1 MSDLEGRAVRG
12 GLWVG
17 VEKVFTRGLRIASY
31 AVIAR
36 ILGNDLIGLFGL
48 AVITLTLTNRFSEL
62 GIDTALVAR
71 EGAIDNV
78 LPTAFSLQL
87 ARGLVLAVVL
97 FAAAPLVAAFFSD
110 PRATGIVRVIAVVPL
125 LDAVHNPGLVTLDRE
140 LDFRRLAGLNVAEEA
155 TYAAVG
161 VGVAVATGSVLA
173 PVAGIVAKSVV
184 RAVGSFLIV
193 DLRAV
198 PAFDLE
204 EAKRLIGYG
213 KWLTG
218 TSILG
223 WLTREGDDALVG
235 ALLGTGAVGFYR
247 TAYQFGRAP
256 QTEITGVINRVA
268 FPSYANV
275 QSDMHALRVGYRRTL
290 QLTGALAFPAAVGA
304 AVVAPV
310 FVPVVL
316 GEGWSEAVPVM
327 QVLAL
332 TTLFHTVGASAAPL
346 FQALDRP
353 DLHTKIQFGVLVVLG
368 VSIVPLIE
376 AYGIVGAGLAVVLS
390 VALTAPV
397 RAYVAAGLLEG
408 RLLKQVAPLAPPA
421 AATAAMAAVVVPL
434 SGMVPVSVVG
444 LVALIATGVV
454 VYAAATLALH
464 AAGVGVVGLARELLG
479 AARG

>member
-1 MSDLEGRAVRG
+1 M
-12 GLWVG
+12 WVG
-17 VEKVFTRGLRIASY
+17 IEKVLSRGLRIASY
-31 AVIAR
+31 AVMAR
-36 ILGNDLIGLFGL
+36 VLGNDLIGLFGL
-48 AVITLTLTNRFSEL
+48 AVITLTLSNRFSEL

-71 EGAIDNV
+71 DGDIEDI

-87 ARGLVLAVVL
+87 ARGVVLAVVL
-97 FAAAPLVAAFFSD
+97 YAVAPLVAIFFSD
-110 PRATGIVRVIAVVPL
+110 PRATGLVRAIAIVPI
-125 LDAVHNPGLVTLDRE
+125 LDALHNPGLVTLDRE
-140 LDFRRLAGLNVAEEA
+140 LDFRRLAGLNVAEEV

-161 VGVAVATGSVLA
+161 VGVVLATGSVLA

-184 RAVGSFLIV
+184 RATGSFLIV
-193 DLRAV
+193 SVRAV
-198 PAFDLE
+198 PAFDYV
-204 EAKRLIGYG
+204 EARRLISYG

-235 ALLGTGAVGFYR
+235 AVLGTGALGFYR

-275 QSDMHALRVGYRRTL
+275 QTDAHALRVGYRRTL

-304 AVVAPV
+304 AIVAPV

-316 GEGWSEAVPVM
+316 GDGWTEAVPVM

-332 TTLFHTVGASAAPL
+332 TTVFHTVGASAAPL

-368 VSIVPLIE
+368 VTIIPLIQ
-376 AYGIVGAGLAVVLS
+376 AYGIVGAGLSVVLS

-397 RAYVAAGLLEG
+397 RAYFAARLLEA
-408 RLLKQVAPLAPPA
+408 RLIEQVAPLAPPA

-444 LVALIATGVV
+444 LVGLIASGVV

-464 AAGVGVVGLARELLG
+464 AAGVGVLGLAQELLG